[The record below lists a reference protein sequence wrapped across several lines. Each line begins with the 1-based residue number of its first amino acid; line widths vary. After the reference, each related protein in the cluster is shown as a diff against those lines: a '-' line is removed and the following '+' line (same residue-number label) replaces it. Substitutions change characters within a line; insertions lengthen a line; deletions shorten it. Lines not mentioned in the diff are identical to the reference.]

1 MISRHTY
8 PLLCLV
14 VLIGVFTQV
23 EPVLSYVVTTTP
35 ATSSSKTLV
44 SERERERVLLANIL
58 IT

>member
-44 SERERERVLLANIL
+44 SEREREYYSNIL